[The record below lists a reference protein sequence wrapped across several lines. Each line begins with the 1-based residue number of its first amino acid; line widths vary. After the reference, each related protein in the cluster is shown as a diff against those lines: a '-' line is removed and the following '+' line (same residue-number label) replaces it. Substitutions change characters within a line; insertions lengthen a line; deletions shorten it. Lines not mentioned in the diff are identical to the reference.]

1 MPNSYVEYTTGG
13 SSINE
18 LQQAVFSYSPIEVI
32 SANDIKAFAIKSNG
46 DKHQFTISSRNAT
59 AKTVTLSELPSSLS
73 PSVSKVRI
81 YRQTSSD
88 ALVDFVDGA
97 RLTERDLDTAYKQ
110 SLLVGQEVQEDAAGN
125 NTTLNNVTDLTL
137 GGMTTVTNLTATGTV
152 SLPSNTNLS
161 LNNLTTTGTVQ
172 IPSGTHA
179 NHFYREGTWTPV
191 LSGLDTTGSTINF
204 AEFTKIGRVVHIIC
218 HITFVSNSDTSGIA
232 ITGLPYSG
240 NNNKIQSLP
249 TPFSNYTSSPLI
261 PIVQDTTIFIGKN
274 NYAADATYQ
283 DVSGKY
289 VRISGSYQIL

>member
-1 MPNSYVEYTTGG
+1 MANSYIEYTTGG
-13 SSINE
+13 SGINE

-32 SANDIKAFAIKSNG
+32 SANDVKAFAVKSNG

-137 GGMTTVTNLTATGTV
+137 GGMTTVTNLTATGIV

-179 NHFYREGTWTPV
+179 NHFYREGTWTPANTGSNITYSTAKGNYV
-191 LSGLDTTGSTINF
+191 KIGKLVVAPFQIIVASNSSSDGLHISNLPYPLAGANEYGGGFIHLEDASSNELNVYGHDANFVTVVNGNITLTGADLSGRKLYGTL
-204 AEFTKIGRVVHIIC
+204 VY
-218 HITFVSNSDTSGIA
+218 ITS
-232 ITGLPYSG
+232 
-240 NNNKIQSLP
+240 
-249 TPFSNYTSSPLI
+249 
-261 PIVQDTTIFIGKN
+261 
-274 NYAADATYQ
+274 
-283 DVSGKY
+283 
-289 VRISGSYQIL
+289 

>member
-1 MPNSYVEYTTGG
+1 MANSYIEYTTGG
-13 SSINE
+13 SGINE

-32 SANDIKAFAIKSNG
+32 SANDVKAFAVKSNG

-81 YRQTSSD
+81 YRQTSSG

-137 GGMTTVTNLTATGTV
+137 GGMTTVTNLTATGIV

-179 NHFYREGTWTPV
+179 NHFYREGTWSAALISGSGINFTV
-191 LSGLDTTGSTINF
+191 SEAKYRKIGTLVFIHIQCSFSGTSSNRVEISGLPF
-204 AEFTKIGRVVHIIC
+204 AVNETAAMNIYH
-218 HITFVSNSDTSGIA
+218 SG
-232 ITGLPYSG
+232 G
-240 NNNKIQSLP
+240 SLP
-249 TPFSNYTSSPLI
+249 SGASFLAQTHSGHNRFSGGKSNTDMSYT
-261 PIVQDTTIFIGKN
+261 
-274 NYAADATYQ
+274 
-283 DVSGKY
+283 DVNGCNM
-289 VRISGSYQIL
+289 RISGCYVTS